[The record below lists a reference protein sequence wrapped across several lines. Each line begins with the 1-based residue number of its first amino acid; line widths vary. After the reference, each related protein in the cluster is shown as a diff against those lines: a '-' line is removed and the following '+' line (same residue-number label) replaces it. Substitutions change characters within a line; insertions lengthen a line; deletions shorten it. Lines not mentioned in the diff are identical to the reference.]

1 MRQLSFISSPD
12 GYISLARLVDR
23 CQDKALLL
31 QGHVAQLDATALE
44 DTLGVPQALAELR
57 ALNFELERC
66 LTWIEVLSEPIS

>member
-1 MRQLSFISSPD
+1 MSQLSFIQTRD
-12 GYISLARLVDR
+12 GYISLVGLVDR
-23 CQDKALLL
+23 CKDKALLI